1 MSGPGRTWTY
11 PSGFWG
17 SEFYRRIQETA
28 KLEKFVQFREG
39 VWAEKRCGRTLI
51 WLPLALLRLGA
62 REEPVPAL
70 EMAVNILCPGK

>member
-1 MSGPGRTWTY
+1 MDISVGV
-11 PSGFWG
+11 WG
-17 SEFYRRIQETA
+17 SEFCRRIQEIA
-28 KLEKFVQFREG
+28 KLEISVWFREG
-39 VWAEKRCGRTLI
+39 VWAEKRCDRTLL